1 MHHDLTHRHTFQLQ
15 ASAADII
22 SLTNESQ
29 CLTLPDQNLLVLGD
43 GSNTIFLAPY
53 EGTILHNALRG
64 VQMTADADAYYVVV
78 AAGEN
83 WHEFVEHCIVQGWNG
98 LENLVLIP
106 GTVGAAP
113 VQNIGAY
120 GVEISCYVNSVRAWD
135 RAQRR
140 FVELSQQDC
149 MFAYRDSIFKQ
160 HPDRYIILSVTFRL
174 PKQWRPE
181 CSYGPLKGIATD
193 ATPRQIAD
201 QVIAIRQQK
210 LPDPKLRPNAGSFFK
225 NPQLPETLVAELCQN
240 FPAIPYYPVSAT
252 QAKVA
257 AGWLIEQCGLKGF
270 EIGGIQ
276 VHPQQALVLVNTGTA
291 TASDLIAMIRHIQNC
306 VWTEFGIWLVP
317 EVRLVGAHGLLN
329 DEFERS
335 RHD

>member
-1 MHHDLTHRHTFQLQ
+1 MLHDLTSRHTFQLK
-15 ASAADII
+15 ATAADLI
-22 SLTNESQ
+22 SLTNEAQ
-29 CLTLPDQNLLVLGD
+29 CLTLPDQNLLVMGD

-53 EGTILHNALRG
+53 EGTVLHNALRG
-64 VQMTADADAYYVVV
+64 INMSADPDAYYIVV

-83 WHEFVEHCIVQGWNG
+83 WHEFVEHCIGQGWNG

-120 GVEISCYVNSVRAWD
+120 GVEVSRYVKSVRAWD
-135 RAQRR
+135 RSQHR
-140 FVELSQQDC
+140 FVELSQHDC
-149 MFAYRDSIFKQ
+149 EFAYRDSIFKQ
-160 HPDRYIILSVTFRL
+160 HPERYIILSVTFRL
-174 PKQWRPE
+174 PKQWQPE
-181 CSYGPLKGIATD
+181 CSYGPLKELGFD
-193 ATPRQIAD
+193 VTPRQIAN

-225 NPQLPETLVAELCQN
+225 NPLLSITQVESLRLRYPT
-240 FPAIPYYPVSAT
+240 IPHYPVSST
-252 QAKVA
+252 EAKVA
-257 AGWLIEQCGLKGF
+257 AGWLIEQCGLKGL

-291 TASDLIAMIRHIQNC
+291 TASDLITMIRYIQDC
-306 VWTEFGIWLVP
+306 VWREFGIWLVP
-317 EVRLVGAHGLLN
+317 EVRLIGAHGLLN
-329 DEFERS
+329 EDFERC